1 MVSGPVCRT
10 YVVIAPQI
18 VRAGSTYDV
27 VVTSLRA
34 TSSVTVDVTLKN
46 ARNVSIAANRITFSP
61 GQHSALFSRSLSPRL
76 YLIVFV
82 RIKPKLTVMFLFSS
96 AHARN

>member
-1 MVSGPVCRT
+1 MYCTVCST
-10 YVVIAPQI
+10 YVVLAPQI

-46 ARNVSIAANRITFSP
+46 ARNVSVAANRITFSP
-61 GQHSALFSRSLSPRL
+61 GPHSALFCRTMLTLAYRM
-76 YLIVFV
+76 I
-82 RIKPKLTVMFLFSS
+82 RIAFYT
-96 AHARN
+96 